1 MVLSSAE
8 VEYISTT
15 LVAQQIIWLRR
26 ILKDVDEK
34 QEEVTTLLGNNK
46 STISMTK
53 NPIDHS
59 HTKYIKIKYHCIR
72 DAVEEKEVEVK
83 YVRIQ
88 DQVADIFTKVLS
100 KEKFIY
106 FRDFVGIQE
115 QLLKKSIKI

>member
-1 MVLSSAE
+1 M
-8 VEYISTT
+8 
-15 LVAQQIIWLRR
+15 
-26 ILKDVDEK
+26 DEK

-72 DAVEEKEVEVK
+72 DAVEDKEVEIK
-83 YVRIQ
+83 YVRAQ
-88 DQVADIFTKVLS
+88 DQVADIFTKALP

-106 FRDFVGIQE
+106 FRDLIGIQE
-115 QLLKKSIKI
+115 QSLKESDKI